1 MKKDSNGE
9 SVQPLQ
15 RQTSK
20 SREWSSVS
28 SPNRFL
34 SPTHRKSPDTRK
46 NKNSEELVL
55 IRGPWPSAMSS
66 SSSSSSLSQSSNFTS
81 SLSTNSSSS
90 SSLSSFSSIL
100 SARRESGTLADHLG
114 NERLMDLIDKRER
127 RHSKITQADNLTR
140 QKSCSETRVLS
151 KASFSLKENRPMG
164 GSMRYTDPNSNS
176 SQFPIPGRLSIDA
189 RTLNFSSRNW
199 SHDEDRSVGPD
210 SDGSGSID
218 LSSKSSTSAPASRLA
233 RKKPGNKIPGR
244 FWQEISPGSG
254 KKEGGSQWALSPGR
268 GGHMGLRPPSPPSP
282 VKTKGVSG
290 FLNMG
295 LELLKGRR
303 SNLGNGN
310 GKGGGVVLIMD
321 EAGQELRVLNN
332 RLLQWRFLNAKAQF
346 LVEKKATFAQINFIN
361 AWGSISKL
369 QESVSHKRFQLQKDK
384 LDHKLNYVL
393 GSQAKAFKAWDGIQ
407 REHTVAVSKTK
418 DCLNAVVS
426 RVPLV
431 DGAKGKSQT
440 VSQALRQAADIAN
453 SIKTTIYL
461 LTTMRMASLLPEL
474 ARVVTKEMALLEE
487 TFELL
492 GVVADLEL
500 EERSLRCHI
509 IQLRTQ
515 QHKDELPSRV
525 VHP

>member
-20 SREWSSVS
+20 SRESSSVS

-34 SPTHRKSPDTRK
+34 SPAHRKFPDTRK

-127 RHSKITQADNLTR
+127 RHSKSHKQRTLR
-140 QKSCSETRVLS
+140 GK

-199 SHDEDRSVGPD
+199 SDNEDRSVGPD

-218 LSSKSSTSAPASRLA
+218 LSNLA
-233 RKKPGNKIPGR
+233 RKKPGNKIPDR
-244 FWQEISPGSG
+244 FWREISPGSG
-254 KKEGGSQWALSPGR
+254 KKEGGSQWALSLGR

-282 VKTKGVSG
+282 VKTKGG
-290 FLNMG
+290 D
-295 LELLKGRR
+295 
-303 SNLGNGN
+303 
-310 GKGGGVVLIMD
+310 GVVLLMD
-321 EAGQELRVLNN
+321 DAGQELRVLNN
-332 RLLQWRFLNAKAQF
+332 RLLQWRFLNTKAQF
-346 LVEKKATFAQINFIN
+346 LAEKKATFAQDSPI
-361 AWGSISKL
+361 
-369 QESVSHKRFQLQKDK
+369 QKNI
-384 LDHKLNYVL
+384 LDHRAVQNVSNIGPPQKLSDLISYLSGMPN
-393 GSQAKAFKAWDGIQ
+393 KAQ
-407 REHTVAVSKTK
+407 
-418 DCLNAVVS
+418 
-426 RVPLV
+426 
-431 DGAKGKSQT
+431 
-440 VSQALRQAADIAN
+440 
-453 SIKTTIYL
+453 
-461 LTTMRMASLLPEL
+461 RMASLLPEL

>member
-20 SREWSSVS
+20 SRESSSVS

-34 SPTHRKSPDTRK
+34 SPAHRKFPDTRK

-127 RHSKITQADNLTR
+127 RHSKSHKQRTLR
-140 QKSCSETRVLS
+140 GK

-199 SHDEDRSVGPD
+199 SDNEDRSVGPD

-218 LSSKSSTSAPASRLA
+218 LSNLA
-233 RKKPGNKIPGR
+233 RKKPGNKIPDR
-244 FWQEISPGSG
+244 FWREISPGSG
-254 KKEGGSQWALSPGR
+254 KKEGGSQWALSLGR

-282 VKTKGVSG
+282 VKTKG
-290 FLNMG
+290 
-295 LELLKGRR
+295 GRR

-310 GKGGGVVLIMD
+310 GKGDGVVLIMD
-321 EAGQELRVLNN
+321 DAGQELRVLNN

-346 LVEKKATFAQINFIN
+346 LAEKKATFAQDHKFNKIIHFWHNKVTINMI
-361 AWGSISKL
+361 GSHYCTPIHEWPRLNLGHSVAKL
-369 QESVSHKRFQLQKDK
+369 TLTDK
-384 LDHKLNYVL
+384 LSDLISYLSGMPN
-393 GSQAKAFKAWDGIQ
+393 KAQ
-407 REHTVAVSKTK
+407 
-418 DCLNAVVS
+418 
-426 RVPLV
+426 
-431 DGAKGKSQT
+431 
-440 VSQALRQAADIAN
+440 
-453 SIKTTIYL
+453 
-461 LTTMRMASLLPEL
+461 RMASLLPEL
-474 ARVVTKEMALLEE
+474 ARVVTKKMALLEE
-487 TFELL
+487 TLELL
-492 GVVADLEL
+492 AVVADLEL

-515 QHKDELPSRV
+515 QHKDELPSRI

>member
-20 SREWSSVS
+20 SRESSSVS

-34 SPTHRKSPDTRK
+34 SPAHRKSPDTRK

-81 SLSTNSSSS
+81 SLSKNSSSS

-100 SARRESGTLADHLG
+100 SARRESGTL
-114 NERLMDLIDKRER
+114 
-127 RHSKITQADNLTR
+127 NLTW

-199 SHDEDRSVGPD
+199 SDNEDRSVGPD
-210 SDGSGSID
+210 SESID

-233 RKKPGNKIPGR
+233 RKKPSNKIPDR

-254 KKEGGSQWALSPGR
+254 KKKGGSEWALSPGR
-268 GGHMGLRPPSPPSP
+268 GGHMGLRPQSPPSP
-282 VKTKGVSG
+282 VKTKGVSC

-310 GKGGGVVLIMD
+310 GKGGGVGLIMD

-346 LVEKKATFAQINFIN
+346 LAEKKATFAQINFID

-384 LDHKLNYVL
+384 LDHKRNYVL

-407 REHTVAVSKTK
+407 REYTVAVSKTK

-431 DGAKGKSQT
+431 DGTKGKSQT
-440 VSQALRQAADIAN
+440 VSQALRRAADIAN
-453 SIKTTIYL
+453 SIKTTIYI
-461 LTTMRMASLLPEL
+461 LTTM
-474 ARVVTKEMALLEE
+474 
-487 TFELL
+487 
-492 GVVADLEL
+492 L